1 VENAAKYSPEQSRII
16 LQGTV
21 EAEGL
26 TITVKDHGPG
36 IPPQDLAHV
45 FEKFYRGTSQQG
57 KKRGGTGMGLAIARG
72 IVEAHGGR
80 IWVKPLVGGGVIFG
94 FSVPAETKEASQ
106 TLDHNGGNV

>member
-1 VENAAKYSPEQSRII
+1 MVKVDSRLLAEVLANLVENAAKYSPDQSRII
-16 LQGTV
+16 LHGTV

-57 KKRGGTGMGLAIARG
+57 KKGAGPGWGWRSPGESSKLMVDESG
-72 IVEAHGGR
+72 
-80 IWVKPLVGGGVIFG
+80 
-94 FSVPAETKEASQ
+94 
-106 TLDHNGGNV
+106 